1 MVEHYT
7 GRTHCT
13 NLVDQSC
20 GDDEFMIY
28 DVDFVASNSNYLAI
42 VDCSMYYYSI

>member
-20 GDDEFMIY
+20 GDDEFMA